1 MIQLK
6 NEILRLTL
14 NNFPK
19 KDTAITFLVKKT
31 YLYIILFYLT
41 CRCYVYIFK
50 IWTKNTKIQPQNTIK
65 QKGCLLPTCSFPLQK
80 KGNYFILTL
89 DRLSDLPHAHCIST
103 TLLLTAY
110 LYQSHWIKRMSDFFR
125 YVYTYAAGAFAKS
138 PFIRPTKKNLRIY
151 RMQLVDQLGAALRDA
166 LGRLLLF
173 GTFNLNQQNAGNVYI
188 ICSYRHACYSK
199 RTNNR
204 L

>member
-1 MIQLK
+1 MDKKCK
-6 NEILRLTL
+6 NLAAKY
-14 NNFPK
+14 N
-19 KDTAITFLVKKT
+19 KT
-31 YLYIILFYLT
+31 KGIPIAYL
-41 CRCYVYIFK
+41 
-50 IWTKNTKIQPQNTIK
+50 
-65 QKGCLLPTCSFPLQK
+65 FPLQK

-125 YVYTYAAGAFAKS
+125 YVPMQQVPLQKS
-138 PFIRPTKKNLRIY
+138 LLFGQQKKILRIY

-173 GTFNLNQQNAGNVYI
+173 GTFNLN
-188 ICSYRHACYSK
+188 
-199 RTNNR
+199 
-204 L
+204 